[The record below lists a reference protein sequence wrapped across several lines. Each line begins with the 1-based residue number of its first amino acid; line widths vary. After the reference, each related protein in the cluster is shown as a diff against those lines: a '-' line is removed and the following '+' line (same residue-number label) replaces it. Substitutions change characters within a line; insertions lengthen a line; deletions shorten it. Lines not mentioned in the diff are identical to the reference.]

1 MGVILSGLFGLF
13 DPPHQFSGTASSE
26 TWLVTF
32 VTEVSLRLAGPQ
44 IWRSAI
50 RLISSR
56 SVRRSQTFSALL
68 PPAHPPAYRWWAS
81 AAHRHLSLS
90 LSPRHFSALPGAG
103 FFVVQ
108 RADETSS
115 LGIGTK
121 PTFLRIFATVTN
133 KSLSRHCE
141 FRDTPRIFLFYMTT
155 RLKPNLTVVSFLLYS
170 NRGVIR

>member
-32 VTEVSLRLAGPQ
+32 VTEGSLRLAGPQ

-141 FRDTPRIFLFYMTT
+141 FRDIPDSRVPLSTFEYRMCAVWYQP
-155 RLKPNLTVVSFLLYS
+155 
-170 NRGVIR
+170 